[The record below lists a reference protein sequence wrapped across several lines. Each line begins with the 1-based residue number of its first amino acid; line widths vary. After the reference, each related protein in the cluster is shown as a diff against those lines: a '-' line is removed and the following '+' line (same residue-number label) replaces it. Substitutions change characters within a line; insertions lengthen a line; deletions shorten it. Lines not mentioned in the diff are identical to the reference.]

1 MEDSQEWFVI
11 SVAPR
16 YEMNRVG
23 EVRNIETKVP
33 IKGTVNKGYKSV
45 SLSLGRGLM
54 RKNYLVHRLYA
65 AIFIPNPENKPLAVF
80 MTKDKMKMS
89 VDNIQWMTEKE
100 KIRHMEKILNIDF
113 KAIRKKASEVSN
125 LVRSIPINF
134 INEKGES
141 KFYPSASACA
151 RGEGMTL
158 YKVLKSME

>member
-1 MEDSQEWFVI
+1 MEDSKEWFVI

-23 EVRNIETKVP
+23 EVRNIETKVS

-54 RKNYLVHRLYA
+54 RKNYLVHRLFA
-65 AIFIPNPENKPLAVF
+65 TIFIPNPENKPLAVF
-80 MTKDKMKMS
+80 MTKDRMKMS

-100 KIRHMEKILNIDF
+100 KSRHVEKLLCVDF
-113 KAIRKKASEVSN
+113 KAMRKKAAEASA
-125 LVRSIPINF
+125 LVTGIPINF
-134 INEKGES
+134 IDEKGKS